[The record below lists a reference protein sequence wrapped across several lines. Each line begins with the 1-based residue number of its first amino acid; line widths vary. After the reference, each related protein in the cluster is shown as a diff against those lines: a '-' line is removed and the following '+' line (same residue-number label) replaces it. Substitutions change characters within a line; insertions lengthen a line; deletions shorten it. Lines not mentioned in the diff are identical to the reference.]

1 MALGTPV
8 RKATNN
14 LAWGSAI
21 GIKYTEKWRAA
32 LTSCYVFAQSV
43 LQSTESGMGE
53 SGKSTDPEIWV

>member
-14 LAWGSAI
+14 LAWGSAT
-21 GIKYTEKWRAA
+21 GIKYTERWTAA
-32 LTSCYVFAQSV
+32 LTSGYFFAQSV

-53 SGKSTDPEIWV
+53 SGKSTDLEIWV